1 MLARELFDLRES
13 LRDAGVILAYCG
25 YVTEPVLT
33 GVGDALK
40 QKLAV
45 EELDTKTAR
54 RVFAVF
60 VEQMQNII
68 RYSAEKEPTDAPPLA
83 SRSAPAREIR
93 YGIVTIGRNGGGFVV
108 KAGNLV
114 EGEDVARLRT
124 KLERIQRADRAELR
138 ALYKDTLRTEPDET
152 SKGAGIGFIEIARRA
167 SRPITFDFI
176 DIDGRLAFF
185 ALEAEI

>member
-1 MLARELFDLRES
+1 MLARELFNLRSQLRES
-13 LRDAGVILAYCG
+13 GIVFAYCG

-40 QKLAV
+40 QKLV
-45 EELDTKTAR
+45 LEDMDTKTAR
-54 RVFAVF
+54 SIFAVF

-68 RYSAEKEPTDAPPLA
+68 HYSAEKGQHAA
-83 SRSAPAREIR
+83 SSESAKGGPQELR
-93 YGIVTIGRNGGGFVV
+93 YGIMTISRNGGGYIV

-114 EGEDVARLRT
+114 EKNDIERLSS
-124 KLERIQRADRAELR
+124 KLDHIRRADKEELK
-138 ALYKDTLRTEPDET
+138 AMYKERLHSEPSDG
-152 SKGAGIGFIEIARRA
+152 SKGAGIGFIEIARRV

-176 DIDGRLAFF
+176 EADERFAFF